1 MDSESQYEE
10 SEIESVASEESEETA
25 VTLGS
30 DGSTAQEKW
39 ETFAGLTRR
48 ARGMGRLEA
57 LDAVL
62 PYLPNG
68 PQASALE
75 HAIPTTN
82 STPTTLRAVE
92 EAALAMARAEELVR
106 LA

>member
-10 SEIESVASEESEETA
+10 SEIESEASESEETTA
-25 VTLGS
+25 TLGS
-30 DGSTAQEKW
+30 EDEPTAQEKW

-57 LDAVL
+57 LDTVL
-62 PYLPNG
+62 PHLPNG

-75 HAIPTTN
+75 HALLTTN
-82 STPTTLRAVE
+82 SMPTTLRAVE
-92 EAALAMARAEELVR
+92 KAALAMARAEELVR